1 MRPGGTEGAGGA
13 GGSTGLWLEWERS
26 GVRSRLPLDRPLVIG
41 RDAGSDIRLADPT
54 VSRRHAVVSI
64 VAGQIVVDATGSTN
78 GIQLDRGRA
87 DKVALSPGQSFR
99 IGDTE
104 FRVVLGAGAQ
114 PTAAQP
120 AAAIHPANRQPIG
133 QMPYAGSMPPGFGA
147 VAPAVAPGRGA
158 FVAAIAV
165 GLVAVLV
172 VGSILG
178 LAVMNSSGGQSP
190 APGKSAGAAG
200 AWTVSSG
207 AIPSDA
213 PPGLANAIESFEPPA
228 PVFGSGFVVDTV
240 REDGDWAVAFGH
252 AVAGPSDSNTPTE
265 TIVVIAQRTGSGW
278 VTVSNRDEGFCT
290 ALDQLPEGLMDA
302 TERSYYGC
310 S

>member
-1 MRPGGTEGAGGA
+1 
-13 GGSTGLWLEWERS
+13 
-26 GVRSRLPLDRPLVIG
+26 
-41 RDAGSDIRLADPT
+41 
-54 VSRRHAVVSI
+54 VSI
-64 VAGQIVVDATGSTN
+64 VAGQIVVDATGSSN
-78 GIQLDRGRA
+78 GIQLARGHA

-99 IGDTE
+99 IGDAVL
-104 FRVVLGAGAQ
+104 RVVAGAGAQ

-120 AAAIHPANRQPIG
+120 AAAFHPANRQPIG
-133 QMPYAGSMPPGFGA
+133 QLPYAGSMPPGFGA
-147 VAPAVAPGRGA
+147 VAPAVAPSRGA

-172 VGSILG
+172 VGSIMA
-178 LAVMNSSGGQSP
+178 LAVMNSSGGKSP

-207 AIPSDA
+207 AMPSDA
-213 PPGLANAIESFEPPA
+213 PPGLANAIESFEPPT

-252 AVAGPSDSNTPTE
+252 ALAGPSDSNTPTE
-265 TIVVIAQRTGSGW
+265 TIVVIAQGTGSGW
-278 VTVSNRDEGFCT
+278 VTVSNRDEGFCA